1 MQAMVHPYE
10 IEEIGTSST
19 RPVSDGTP
27 NVITTTLYDLVAAV
41 QATLGPE
48 EEEQVVPMV
57 TRMLQMGRATF
68 QTTGQPADRLPL
80 SA

>member
-1 MQAMVHPYE
+1 MQATVNRYE
-10 IEEIGTSST
+10 VEEIGTSST
-19 RPVSDGTP
+19 RPVSGDTP
-27 NVITTTLYDLVAAV
+27 TVITTTLYDLVAAI

-48 EEEQVVPMV
+48 EEEQVVPIV

-68 QTTGQPADRLPL
+68 QPTGQHADKFPL